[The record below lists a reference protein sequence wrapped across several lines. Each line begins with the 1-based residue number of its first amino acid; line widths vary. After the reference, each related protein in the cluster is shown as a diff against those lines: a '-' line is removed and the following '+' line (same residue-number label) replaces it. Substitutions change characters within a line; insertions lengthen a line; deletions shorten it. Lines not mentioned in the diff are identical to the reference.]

1 MKNILITGGSGFIG
15 SHTCIE
21 LIKNGFKLT
30 ILDSL
35 VNSKI
40 DTIKRI
46 KKILGNEI
54 PNINKI
60 IEFKEGDIRDLNF
73 LEKVFNSKNKKN
85 ENFAGVIHFCG
96 LKSVNDSMINPF
108 EYWDVNVLGTI
119 NLVKVMLKYE
129 CFSLVFSSSATVY
142 GNPKENPIK
151 EDSEINPKTTYG
163 LTKSIIEKFL
173 FDIHKQF
180 SNKLRIAILR
190 YFNPIGAHESGLIG
204 ELPIGEPNNIFPLL
218 NLAGIGIKENFQ
230 IYGNDWPTKDGTCI
244 RDYIHVMDIASGHR
258 CALKY
263 LLENEA
269 QVICLNLG
277 TGKGTTVLELVKT
290 YQKVNDVCFEIEF
303 IDRRKGDAVE
313 AVANNSLAKEKLNW
327 QPKRSI
333 QDMCRDGF
341 KWQKNL
347 YKI

>member
-1 MKNILITGGSGFIG
+1 
-15 SHTCIE
+15 
-21 LIKNGFKLT
+21 
-30 ILDSL
+30 
-35 VNSKI
+35 
-40 DTIKRI
+40 
-46 KKILGNEI
+46 
-54 PNINKI
+54 
-60 IEFKEGDIRDLNF
+60 
-73 LEKVFNSKNKKN
+73 
-85 ENFAGVIHFCG
+85 
-96 LKSVNDSMINPF
+96 
-108 EYWDVNVLGTI
+108 
-119 NLVKVMLKYE
+119 MLRYG

-151 EDSEINPKTTYG
+151 EDAEINPTTTYG
-163 LTKSIIEKFL
+163 VTKCITEKFL

-204 ELPIGEPNNIFPLL
+204 EWPLGNLIIFFPLL
-218 NLAGIGIKENFQ
+218 NLAGLGITESFQ
-230 IYGNDWPTKDGTCI
+230 IYGNDWPTKDGTCV
-244 RDYIHVMDIASGHR
+244 RDYIHVMDIASGHI

-277 TGKGTTVLELVKT
+277 TGKGTTVLELINT
-290 YQKVNDVCFEIEF
+290 YQEINSVSFNIEF
-303 IDRRKGDAVE
+303 IDRRDGDIVE
-313 AVANNSLAKEKLNW
+313 AVANNLLAKEKLNW
-327 QPKRSI
+327 VPKRSI